1 MAAVDGLTESGRPE
15 WTGLESGWVTGTM
28 LTY

>member
-15 WTGLESGWVTGTM
+15 WTGLESGCVKGTM
-28 LTY
+28 VGD